1 MFMRKKKIDSEV
13 ELSPDVVSSTS
24 NTSNEDIIINTS
36 MGVDIGELDLTDTGR
51 EDLNVIVRKLNEVI
65 RKVNKCQQDT
75 QKLFQ
80 STKGVA

>member
-65 RKVNKCQQDT
+65 RKVNKCQ
-75 QKLFQ
+75 
-80 STKGVA
+80 

>member
-1 MFMRKKKIDSEV
+1 MRKKKIDSEV

-65 RKVNKCQQDT
+65 RKVNKCQ
-75 QKLFQ
+75 
-80 STKGVA
+80 